1 MNDKYD
7 IIKEDQT
14 KGNELS
20 LLCGVCEAETT
31 HIVLKS
37 INHHYGNEAVDGATE
52 YQIVQCQG
60 CKCPSFR
67 DEGVFSEDWDPRT
80 GPNVKV
86 HLYPERS
93 FQMLNLKH
101 FYEVPSNLNLIYE
114 EIIACYNHGNK
125 ILCAAGLRAIIE
137 GICSAKGIK
146 KGLVE
151 YKDKDGKTQQKQDK
165 GLWGKISGLTENE
178 ILTKRHAE
186 FLNTFRFL
194 GNDALHKLSAPSKE
208 ELRLAIEI
216 VEHILENIFE
226 IEEKVER
233 LKTQMDKR
241 RNK

>member
-14 KGNELS
+14 KGDELT
-20 LLCGVCEAETT
+20 LLCVVCKVETT

-37 INHHYGNEAVDGATE
+37 INYHYGNEAVYGKTE

-80 GPNVKV
+80 GPIVTV

-93 FQMLNLKH
+93 FRLLDLKH

-114 EIIACYNHGNK
+114 ETIACYNYGNK

-137 GICSAKGIK
+137 GICSVKGIK

-151 YKDKDGKTQQKQDK
+151 YKDRDGKINQKQDK
-165 GLWGKISGLTENE
+165 GLWGKISGLSENE
-178 ILTKRHAE
+178 ILTKRHAD
-186 FLNTFRFL
+186 FLNAFRFL
-194 GNDALHKLSAPSKE
+194 GNDALHKLSAPSKK

-233 LKTQMDKR
+233 LKRQMDERK
-241 RNK
+241 NQ